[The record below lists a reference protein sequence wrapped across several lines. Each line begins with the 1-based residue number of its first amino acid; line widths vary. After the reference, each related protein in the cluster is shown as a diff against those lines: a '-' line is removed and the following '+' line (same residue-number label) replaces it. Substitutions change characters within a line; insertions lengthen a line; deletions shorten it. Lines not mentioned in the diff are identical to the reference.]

1 MFGEIKD
8 LATLKSRALELAL
21 GVGAITPLQ
30 PNNATMPD
38 AEEVVK
44 RAKIYEDYLKE
55 GVNISQ
61 SQGQDNFLSTISVMP
76 LIWNLKSEGKDISPE
91 WRTFFEKSGIDPSL
105 VDALCGKKEESTEE
119 KVDDLCDAV
128 NQCQEL
134 NIDGV
139 IVRQWLHPELRNSK
153 HRFETIRNG
162 EIVSTGDN
170 FPIVI
175 FETF

>member
-8 LATLKSRALELAL
+8 LATLKARALELAL
-21 GVGAITPLQ
+21 GVGTIAPLQ
-30 PNNATMPD
+30 PNNALLPD

-44 RAKIYEDYLKE
+44 RAKIYENYLKE
-55 GVNISQ
+55 GVKISQ
-61 SQGQDNFLSTISVMP
+61 SQGQDGFLSTLSVMP
-76 LIWNLKSEGKDISPE
+76 LIWNMKSEGKDLTPE
-91 WRTFFEKSGIDPSL
+91 WRIFFEKSGVDPSL
-105 VDALCGKKEESTEE
+105 LDALCGKKEESTEE
-119 KVDDLCDAV
+119 KVDNLCDAV

-134 NIDGV
+134 NVDGV
-139 IVRQWLHPELRNSK
+139 VVRQWLHPELRNSK

-170 FPIVI
+170 FSIVI